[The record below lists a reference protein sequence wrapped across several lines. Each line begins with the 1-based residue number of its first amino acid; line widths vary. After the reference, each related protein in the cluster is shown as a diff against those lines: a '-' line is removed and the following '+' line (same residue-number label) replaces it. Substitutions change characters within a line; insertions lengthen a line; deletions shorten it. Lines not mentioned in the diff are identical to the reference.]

1 MNALCHFLDAWWQ
14 DFIEFKQSE
23 VPISHQGCLA
33 MRAELQQVYDPM
45 EPFVDEYINHD
56 PQHVPVFGSM
66 DDFLNEEFGP
76 DDEEELNEDGI
87 PVDLIF
93 PDNE

>member
-1 MNALCHFLDAWWQ
+1 
-14 DFIEFKQSE
+14 
-23 VPISHQGCLA
+23 
-33 MRAELQQVYDPM
+33 M
-45 EPFVDEYINHD
+45 EQFVDEYIHHN